1 MLRARVAEI
10 LMRPR
15 TDRKRIVASQT
26 ARLQVFGGYLLL
38 SGVLVSLGLAIP
50 AMPTEHAAAWFDP
63 VALALLTV
71 PTIGVAIAAWNRNMR
86 LLGIGTNGY
95 VWAYF
100 ADIVLWFTAWDGV
113 RVEDTPVNWLTTLVG
128 MAAFATVITRP
139 FGKAMLVLIASIVGC
154 VWMNAATA
162 AEGLSRELI
171 ATGIWPLIFAGLLLS
186 LAYKT
191 LETVREYDGARALAI
206 EEAVVEAGLVARNR
220 ERARF
225 DALVHDRVIATLIA
239 AEPGPQ
245 SQTTITQARSAL
257 SELDRLASGGVDG
270 ATLDGAE
277 ALARMRDAVSGLSD
291 RVEVRV
297 EALLDADATRDP
309 DPEDPGSDDASPDD
323 PSSEDRIPA
332 DPGPVSYPSPVVHAI
347 TEAMGEA
354 VRNGL
359 RHAGPEANIA
369 VLIEMKY
376 LFVRVTVSDDGKG
389 FDTDAV
395 RPERLG
401 IAVSIGRRMALI
413 DGGWGR
419 LRSVVD
425 RGTTVQVGWSG
436 S

>member
-100 ADIVLWFTAWDGV
+100 ADIGLWFAAWDGV
-113 RVEDTPVNWLTTLVG
+113 RIEDTPVNWLTTLAG
-128 MAAFATVITRP
+128 MAAFATVITRS

-206 EEAVVEAGLVARNR
+206 EEAVIEAGLVARNR

-245 SQTTITQARSAL
+245 SDTTITQARSAL
-257 SELDRLASGGVDG
+257 SELDRLASGGTDW
-270 ATLDGAE
+270 ATLGGTE

-297 EALLDADATRDP
+297 EAQLGADASRGP
-309 DPEDPGSDDASPDD
+309 DPEVPDLEVPGLEDPGADDS
-323 PSSEDRIPA
+323 
-332 DPGPVSYPSPVVHAI
+332 GPVSYPSPVVHAI

-354 VRNGL
+354 VRNSL

-369 VLIEMKY
+369 VLIEMRSR
-376 LFVRVTVSDDGKG
+376 FVRVTVSDDGKG
-389 FDTDAV
+389 FDADAV
-395 RPERLG
+395 PPERLG

-419 LRSVVD
+419 LRSVID

>member
-1 MLRARVAEI
+1 
-10 LMRPR
+10 MRPR

-38 SGVLVSLGLAIP
+38 SGVLVSLGLAVP
-50 AMPTEHAAAWFDP
+50 ALPTEHAAAWFDP
-63 VALALLTV
+63 VALGLLVV
-71 PTIGVAIAAWNRNMR
+71 PTVGVAIAAWNRDMR
-86 LLGIGTNGY
+86 LLGISTNGY

-100 ADIVLWFTAWDGV
+100 ADIALWIAAWDGV
-113 RVEDTPVNWLTTLVG
+113 RVEDTPVNWLTTLIG

-139 FGKAMLVLIASIVGC
+139 FWQAMLVLIAAVVGC
-154 VWMNAATA
+154 IWMNAATA

-171 ATGIWPLIFAGLLLS
+171 ATGLWPLIFAGLLLS
-186 LAYKT
+186 LAHKT
-191 LETVREYDGARALAI
+191 LDTVREYDGARTLAI

-270 ATLDGAE
+270 ATLGGAE

-297 EALLDADATRDP
+297 EAQLDADATRDP
-309 DPEDPGSDDASPDD
+309 DSEDPT
-323 PSSEDRIPA
+323 PA
-332 DPGPVSYPSPVVHAI
+332 EPRPVSYPSPVVHAI

-369 VLIEMKY
+369 VLIEMRSR
-376 LFVRVTVSDDGKG
+376 FVRVTVSDDGKG
-389 FDTDAV
+389 FDADAV
-395 RPERLG
+395 PPERLG
-401 IAVSIGRRMALI
+401 IAVSIRRRMALI

-419 LRSVVD
+419 LRSVID
-425 RGTTVQVGWSG
+425 RGTTVQVGWSR

>member
-1 MLRARVAEI
+1 MARWRRRQAVLRERVAEI

-38 SGVLVSLGLAIP
+38 SGVIVSLGLAIP
-50 AMPTEHAAAWFDP
+50 ALPTEHAAAWFDP
-63 VALALLTV
+63 VALALLSV
-71 PTIGVAIAAWNRNMR
+71 PTIGVAIAAWNRNVR
-86 LLGIGTNGY
+86 LLGIGTTSY

-100 ADIVLWFTAWDGV
+100 AGIVLWIVAWDGV
-113 RVEDTPVNWLTTLVG
+113 RVEDTPVNWLTTLIG

-139 FGKAMLVLIASIVGC
+139 FWVAMLVLVASVVGC
-154 VWMNAATA
+154 LWMNAATA
-162 AEGLSRELI
+162 AEGMSRELI
-171 ATGIWPLIFAGLLLS
+171 ASVSWPLIFAGLLLS
-186 LAYKT
+186 LAHKT
-191 LETVREYDGARALAI
+191 LNTVREYDSARTLAI

-245 SQTTITQARSAL
+245 SQTTIAQARSAL
-257 SELDRLASGGVDG
+257 SELDRLGSGGVDG
-270 ATLDGAE
+270 ATLGGAE

-297 EALLDADATRDP
+297 EVQLAADADGEGQDTR
-309 DPEDPGSDDASPDD
+309 
-323 PSSEDRIPA
+323 
-332 DPGPVSYPSPVVHAI
+332 PVSYPSPVVHAI
-347 TEAMGEA
+347 TEAMAEA
-354 VRNGL
+354 VRNSL
-359 RHAGPEANIA
+359 RHAGPDAAIA
-369 VLIEMKY
+369 VLIEMKPG
-376 LFVRVTVSDDGKG
+376 FVRVTVSDDGKG

-395 RPERLG
+395 PPERLG

-419 LRSVVD
+419 LRSVIN
-425 RGTTVQVGWSG
+425 RGTTVQVGWSV